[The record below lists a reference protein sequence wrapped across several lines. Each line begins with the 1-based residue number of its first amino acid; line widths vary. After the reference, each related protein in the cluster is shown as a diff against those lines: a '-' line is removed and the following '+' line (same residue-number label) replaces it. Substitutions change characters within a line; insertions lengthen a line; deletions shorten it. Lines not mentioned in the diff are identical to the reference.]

1 MAIAKTWVFAELL
14 DGKPVPAVLELLTK
28 ARSLGG
34 TVEAVAFGPDAE
46 AAAAVLGDY
55 GATTLHAGTDAA
67 YGELLP
73 GGPVGDAIATLVG
86 EHHPDLILI
95 ASTYAGRDIAGRLA
109 AKLDVPVIAHGLDVA
124 GGDAGSVQRRRRG
137 GRPGDR
143 HHRRPAPRRQG
154 EGAPRREELRAEARG
169 GTDRRQRRSR
179 AR

>member
-109 AKLDVPVIAHGLDVA
+109 AKLDVPVIAHRLAAPGGRRGEAPPRQKSA
-124 GGDAGSVQRRRRG
+124 GGEAG
-137 GRPGDR
+137 
-143 HHRRPAPRRQG
+143 
-154 EGAPRREELRAEARG
+154 GAPVCG
-169 GTDRRQRRSR
+169 GGGAGAGDPKNLGPPGAVSPPGGGGG
-179 AR
+179 

>member
-34 TVEAVAFGPDAE
+34 TVEAVAF
-46 AAAAVLGDY
+46 AAVLGDY

-73 GGPVGDAIATLVG
+73 CGPVGDAIATLVG

-95 ASTYAGRDIAGRLA
+95 ASTYAGRDIAG
-109 AKLDVPVIAHGLDVA
+109 
-124 GGDAGSVQRRRRG
+124 
-137 GRPGDR
+137 
-143 HHRRPAPRRQG
+143 
-154 EGAPRREELRAEARG
+154 
-169 GTDRRQRRSR
+169 
-179 AR
+179 

>member
-95 ASTYAGRDIAGRLA
+95 ASTYAGR
-109 AKLDVPVIAHGLDVA
+109 
-124 GGDAGSVQRRRRG
+124 RRRRG
-137 GRPGDR
+137 RGRRGAGGGAGCGL
-143 HHRRPAPRRQG
+143 RPAAPNPPPPGGG
-154 EGAPRREELRAEARG
+154 EKKPALALIRPKSFVA
-169 GTDRRQRRSR
+169 
-179 AR
+179 